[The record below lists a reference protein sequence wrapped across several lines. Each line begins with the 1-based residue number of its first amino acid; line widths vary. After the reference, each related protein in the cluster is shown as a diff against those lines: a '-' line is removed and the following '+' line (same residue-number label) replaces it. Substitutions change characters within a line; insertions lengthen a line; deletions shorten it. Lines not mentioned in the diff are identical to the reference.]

1 MLVPHPVRTV
11 ALLGVFVF
19 GGLACSSEGAPPA
32 KSPANQAE
40 GSKTVAASDT
50 DACNKICEA
59 SRACGDSTEE
69 CAHKCNSWLVERSR
83 TGIARQTATCA
94 VPRIENACAKDASR
108 GAARAL
114 VNCVDDAGRTAL
126 SKDKKSL
133 VVAAHAI
140 CARGAR
146 CGGGSQG
153 DAAACVEKIMSSSPM
168 PRGLGIFGA
177 TRPEIVKDFASCMDA
192 SPCDGSPAVCFAGM
206 MGEEVMDGEDVEP
219 PAQSTPA
226 PSSSSSSGGP
236 DTKI

>member
-1 MLVPHPVRTV
+1 MLFANPVRMAV
-11 ALLGVFVF
+11 LLGSLGAV
-19 GGLACSSEGAPPA
+19 ACSSGGTPPA
-32 KSPANQAE
+32 KSASNEPAMQAK
-40 GSKTVAASDT
+40 SAASDA
-50 DACNKICEA
+50 DACKKICDA

-69 CAHKCNSWLVERSR
+69 CTHKCNSWLVERSR

-94 VPRIENACAKDASR
+94 IPRIENACAQDASR

-126 SKDKKSL
+126 RKDKQSL

-146 CGGGSQG
+146 CGGGNQG
-153 DAAACVEKIMSSSPM
+153 DAAACVDKIISSSPM

-192 SPCDGSPAVCFAGM
+192 SPCDGSPAACFAGM
-206 MGEEVMDGEDVEP
+206 MGEEVMEGE
-219 PAQSTPA
+219 PASPQSSPA
-226 PSSSSSSGGP
+226 PSSSGTSGGP